1 MTDKAKRIN
10 PLDNVAVALFP
21 LKSGETELGVRLSA
35 DIPAGH
41 KFALTDIKRGGNV
54 IKYGCPIGRA
64 TEDIPAGAWAHTHNV
79 KTNLSGIN
87 EYEYAPVRG
96 AAGAPASGS
105 FEGYR
110 RENGKVGIRNEIWVI
125 PTVGCV
131 NDAAKR
137 IAEKA
142 NAALAG
148 RVDGVFAFTHPYG
161 CSQLG
166 DDHKNTQKLL
176 AALVKHPNAGGA
188 LVIGL
193 GCENNNIP
201 AFREVLGGVNE
212 KRVKFLVCQDETDE
226 DAAGLRLINEI
237 AREIEGDKRETLPLS
252 ELVIGLKCGGSDGL
266 SGITANPLL
275 GRVSDAV
282 CACGGSAI
290 LTEVPEMFGAETI
303 LMNRCASREI
313 FDKAVSM
320 INGFKEYFMRYKQ
333 EIYENPSPGNKAGGI
348 TTLEDKSLGCT
359 QKGGAGEVTDVL
371 NYTETLT
378 KKGLNLA
385 NGPGNDI
392 CAVTALTAA
401 GAQIILFTTGRGTPL
416 GAPVPTVKV
425 STNTPLS
432 EKKPDWIDFDAGVL
446 AEGAGMDETAA
457 ALLALVAETASGRK
471 TKNEISGC
479 RSIAIFKDGVTL

>member
-1 MTDKAKRIN
+1 MTGRAKRIN

-21 LKSGETELGVRLSA
+21 LKKGESELETVLLS

-41 KFALTDIKRGGNV
+41 KFALTDIAMGENV
-54 IKYGCPIGRA
+54 IKYGSVIGRA
-64 TEDIPAGAWAHTHNV
+64 TENIPAGAWAHTHNV
-79 KTNLSGIN
+79 KTNLSGLS
-87 EYEYAPVRG
+87 EYEYAPTRVS
-96 AAGAPASGS
+96 AASPAEGS
-105 FEGYR
+105 FMGYR
-110 RENGKVGIRNEIWVI
+110 RKDGRVGIRNEIWVI

-142 NAALAG
+142 NKRLKG
-148 RVDGVFAFTHPYG
+148 VIDGVFAYTHPYG

-201 AFREVLGGVNE
+201 VFREVLGE
-212 KRVKFLVCQDETDE
+212 TDDRRVKFLVCQDETDE
-226 DAAGLRLINEI
+226 DEVGARLIGDI
-237 AREIEGDKRETLPLS
+237 AKAMQSDEREEMPLS

-282 CACGGSAI
+282 CAAGGSAI
-290 LTEVPEMFGAETI
+290 LTEVPEMFGAETL
-303 LMNRCASREI
+303 LMNRCASREV
-313 FDKAVSM
+313 FDKAVRM
-320 INGFKEYFMRYKQ
+320 INGFKEYFIRYKQ

-359 QKGGAGEVTDVL
+359 QKGGAGVVADVL
-371 NYTETLT
+371 DYTERLT

-385 NGPGNDI
+385 YGPGNDI

-401 GAQIILFTTGRGTPL
+401 GAQLILFTTGRGTPL
-416 GAPVPTVKV
+416 GAPVPTIKV
-425 STNTPLS
+425 STNTALS
-432 EKKPDWIDFDAGVL
+432 ERKPSWIDFDAGILVS
-446 AEGAGMDETAA
+446 GADMDTAA
-457 ALLALVAETASGRK
+457 AQLLKLVTDTASGAE
-471 TKNEISGC
+471 TKNERSNC